1 MSSLSVTPD
10 VCDITPDDSPNVPW
24 EVVRWTKLRK
34 IEKQALSE
42 IGKRKFGTPTVMSVS
57 AVIAVGTTKGLVL
70 VFDFRQNLK
79 HVIGINTKG
88 LSHPDC
94 ADCRFPDGVRVAA
107 QSGPVTALALSAD
120 HTVLLCGHST
130 GECFTWDLSKPAQP
144 HSHTSA
150 LTPEQISRSK
160 RDGHL
165 TGTAIL
171 HVDFLG
177 LRHGAFVTAD
187 ETGMAFVHTL
197 SRKLIVANVSTQRI
211 LGRYP
216 EQLGSTS
223 RPIKPHKPSCVLGM
237 AGLPFGSV
245 KFITDEMQLVA
256 LLSPYKV
263 PHAHPLALTMLIVA
277 RHCLRNTFP
286 TDPVTSWPAQT
297 RRSPGQYI
305 IWVYSLVSLRETRF
319 QIYRGKGTLRKAQIG
334 VYLGPIPC
342 DSTSE

>member
-10 VCDITPDDSPNVPW
+10 VGDITPDDSPNVPW
-24 EVVRWTKLRK
+24 EVVRWTKLRR

-42 IGKRKFGTPTVMSVS
+42 IGKRKFGTATVMTVS

-70 VFDFRQNLK
+70 IFDFRQNLK
-79 HVIGINTKG
+79 HVIGVNTKG
-88 LSHPDC
+88 LSHPSYEDS
-94 ADCRFPDGVRVAA
+94 DVVRLAA

-120 HTVLLCGHST
+120 HTVLLCGHSM

-150 LTPEQISRSK
+150 LTPEQISQSK

-237 AGLPFGSV
+237 RGLPFGSV

-263 PHAHPLALTMLIVA
+263 SFAQA
-277 RHCLRNTFP
+277 RP
-286 TDPVTSWPAQT
+286 TGSLDVN
-297 RRSPGQYI
+297 RS
-305 IWVYSLVSLRETRF
+305 SLLS
-319 QIYRGKGTLRKAQIG
+319 
-334 VYLGPIPC
+334 P
-342 DSTSE
+342 